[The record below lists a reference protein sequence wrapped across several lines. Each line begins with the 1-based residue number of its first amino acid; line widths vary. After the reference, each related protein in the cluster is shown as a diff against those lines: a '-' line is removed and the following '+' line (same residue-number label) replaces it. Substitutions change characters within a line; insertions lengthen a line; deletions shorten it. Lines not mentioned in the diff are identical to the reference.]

1 MWKDRCAKLLLQPL
15 CSVLR
20 LEDERCRAHNTGVFT
35 FRGEPDKGLYVRVRA
50 PGNTLK
56 PIANSL
62 NQLSAILHHATGEH
76 NTLRREKLLG
86 NLAAYGKPAGRIVAH
101 GLHHRIA
108 RFGGV
113 VHGEA
118 CQAIYVPTGETMDY
132 VRWFGSRR
140 LAAAP
145 RDAGSGSQ

>member
-1 MWKDRCAKLLLQPL
+1 MQHDSNDELGHAHVEGSLCQAL

-20 LEDERCRAHNTGVFT
+20 LEDERCCTHDTGMLT

-50 PGNTLK
+50 PRKTLI
-56 PIANSL
+56 PLASAL
-62 NQLSAILHHATGEH
+62 NQASAILHHASGKH
-76 NTLRREKLLG
+76 NALRREKLLG

-113 VHGEA
+113 VHGET
-118 CQAIYVPTGETMDY
+118 CQAILCYH
-132 VRWFGSRR
+132 R
-140 LAAAP
+140 
-145 RDAGSGSQ
+145 